1 MIIDMYNLGKAF
13 VESGGN
19 LGSTDLT
26 EEQKRLAFLTEPHQV
41 GTPLFVLWLDES
53 GTARLDQQEVQAGQ
67 SYRLPFI
74 KVAPNAAYL
83 TPVFKADVKKGLQ
96 ASKRNTTLNR
106 FQDLATKNNGSA
118 SYFQRIVDA
127 LTATRFRN
135 AGDVEARV
143 VDDAFGTVVEVIVGA
158 KLSGRSPLICIAS
171 DSNGNIWP
179 GDDVQFVDWLLNAR
193 AGAHVLVVDCI
204 PA

>member
-41 GTPLFVLWLDES
+41 GTPLFVLWLDET

-74 KVAPNAAYL
+74 KAAPNAAYL
-83 TPVFKADVKKGLQ
+83 TGPGR
-96 ASKRNTTLNR
+96 S
-106 FQDLATKNNGSA
+106 G
-118 SYFQRIVDA
+118 
-127 LTATRFRN
+127 FR
-135 AGDVEARV
+135 
-143 VDDAFGTVVEVIVGA
+143 
-158 KLSGRSPLICIAS
+158 SGRGWPGVSVGVLRSAVGRTTMRRRFAS
-171 DSNGNIWP
+171 D
-179 GDDVQFVDWLLNAR
+179 
-193 AGAHVLVVDCI
+193 
-204 PA
+204 